1 MELRETK
8 KWTKL
13 PNRPPRK
20 TMLIITSHCQ
30 KPKLNLFLKMS
41 SKKIGKRQ
49 SPNPIFKNCE
59 LSFTFKTWGMKR
71 REEVIMHRLRLG
83 TCKRLKNFLYKIGKH
98 PDRRCETC
106 ATSDDIEHFLLVCP
120 KYNAQRQIL

>member
-1 MELRETK
+1 MDQIAKSATQKNYVDHHIPLSETEIKSILKNELKENWETTI
-8 KWTKL
+8 TK
-13 PNRPPRK
+13 PDF
-20 TMLIITSHCQ
+20 Q
-30 KPKLNLFLKMS
+30 KCN
-41 SKKIGKRQ
+41 
-49 SPNPIFKNCE
+49 NCE

-71 REEVIMHRLRLG
+71 REEVIMHLLRLG